1 MMRIL
6 LLSSALLLEGCISLL
21 PEQPPPPRIYVLEA
35 SEVERAEALALDA
48 VISVAAPT
56 GERAI
61 LGGDLVWRE
70 GDQLVLIDQSQ
81 WSARAETA
89 LQSMLVE
96 TLARQGRFRAATP
109 SGEARGDYE
118 IRWEVLDFEVS
129 AATMNARFAADV
141 KLVSLPGRAVIAQR
155 HILTEAALA
164 ERSSSA
170 AANALAR
177 AAREGSARIG
187 DFAAEAVAQASA
199 ASISR

>member
-1 MMRIL
+1 MMRAFL
-6 LLSSALLLEGCISLL
+6 LTPALMLGGCISLL

-35 SEVERAEALALDA
+35 GEVVHAEAPALAA

-56 GERAI
+56 GERSI

-70 GDQLVLIDQSQ
+70 GDELIIIGQSQ
-81 WSARAETA
+81 WSARAEA
-89 LQSMLVE
+89 SLQSMLVE

-129 AATMNARFAADV
+129 AATMHARFAADV
-141 KLVSLPGRAVIAQR
+141 KLVAVPGRAVIAQR
-155 HILTEAALA
+155 HVAAEAELTE
-164 ERSSSA
+164 RTSSA

-187 DFAAEAVAQASA
+187 EFASEAAAQASA